1 MTLNELKV
9 ALKSPD
15 HLKRKEAL
23 RAFRDGTFG
32 LEALPLL
39 RRLLTERDDVQLIL
53 YAIECI
59 GKLGPE
65 ALTCPAGQK
74 LIDSGRG
81 GEPVDLAWQLYVLGG
96 RVWGYSL
103 FANCY
108 SACLDALVKL
118 QPDEDGLLEYIHM
131 HIGLSDDDFLESL
144 KALKTIDTPEARD
157 LAKRAVAFWRP
168 ELDKTHT
175 KQLEKILATK

>member
-1 MTLNELKV
+1 MTLNELKT

-23 RAFRDGTFG
+23 RVFGNGAFG

-53 YAIECI
+53 DAIECI
-59 GKLGPE
+59 GRLGPE
-65 ALTCPAGQK
+65 ALTCPAGQAT
-74 LIDSGRG
+74 IDSGRG
-81 GEPVDLAWQLYVLGG
+81 GEPVNLEWQLYVLGG

-118 QPDEDGLLEYIHM
+118 QADEDGLLEYIHM
-131 HIGLSDDDFLESL
+131 HIGLSDDDFLDSL
-144 KALKTIDTPEARD
+144 KALQTIDTPEARD

-175 KQLEKILATK
+175 KQLERILAAK